1 MSSYS
6 FSEDNFLFNKAEL
19 SENYSFD
26 EDDFRISNLSPSTIS
41 ITTANCKLK
50 LLISY
55 LFSNLAEESLL
66 IRRQKSKISI
76 QMEEL
81 ENKRKERA
89 DYLKEINEE
98 ISLNDFED
106 ELNKIRPSKS
116 YQEKFA
122 TFDIFFYFTI
132 QKKEFVFQ
140 IKSDLFNLNRQYSY
154 ELIKNIVKKINEKNI
169 TINQNNTNYIVSLK
183 DFDDSEEENNMDL
196 YSRNYELKPIN
207 KINFTSIK
215 ESENYSSD

>member
-1 MSSYS
+1 
-6 FSEDNFLFNKAEL
+6 
-19 SENYSFD
+19 
-26 EDDFRISNLSPSTIS
+26 
-41 ITTANCKLK
+41 
-50 LLISY
+50 
-55 LFSNLAEESLL
+55 
-66 IRRQKSKISI
+66 
-76 QMEEL
+76 MEEL
-81 ENKRKERA
+81 ENKRKEST
-89 DYLKEINEE
+89 DYLNEINEE
-98 ISLNDFED
+98 ISLDDFKN
-106 ELNKIRPSKS
+106 ELNDMRPSETF
-116 YQEKFA
+116 QDKFSK
-122 TFDIFFYFTI
+122 FDVFFNFTI

-215 ESENYSSD
+215 ESENYSSDSLLKNIDNKKISFVVKNSFNIMFREKNESNIEEGDNKYSSYYDDDED